1 MQIVDQEFAYIMFI
15 GYACKVLTNLQ
26 KMVMHL
32 KVMTKNTEGNR
43 YSEVLNSDCKK
54 LAPKASRVV
63 KMVEGVILAMDADDK
78 TKEKEEADTEIMMYA
93 AANKLV
99 GFYAEFN
106 EAEEWYGRFASK
118 KPSAKGGKKK
128 RKDEDDDE
136 E

>member
-1 MQIVDQEFAYIMFI
+1 M
-15 GYACKVLTNLQ
+15 
-26 KMVMHL
+26 
-32 KVMTKNTEGNR
+32 
-43 YSEVLNSDCKK
+43 
-54 LAPKASRVV
+54 
-63 KMVEGVILAMDADDK
+63 
-78 TKEKEEADTEIMMYA
+78 EIMMYA

-118 KPSAKGGKKK
+118 KPAAKGGKKK